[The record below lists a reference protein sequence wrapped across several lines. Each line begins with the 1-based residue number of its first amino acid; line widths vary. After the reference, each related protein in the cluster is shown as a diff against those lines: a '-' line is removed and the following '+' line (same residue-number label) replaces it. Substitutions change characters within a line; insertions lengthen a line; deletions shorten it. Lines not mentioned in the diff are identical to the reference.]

1 MRFSDGFVR
10 QVRDRVS
17 IADYAGRKLTFDK
30 RKSRPAAGDYWAC
43 CPFHQEKSA
52 SFHILDGKG
61 VFKCF
66 GCAESGDVIT
76 LAMKLE
82 GLTFPEAVAQ
92 LAERAGMAL
101 PQDEREDRGEADR
114 RKRLLAITTRAAK
127 LYAEALRSSGGAEA
141 RRYLQGRGLSP
152 DDWTRF
158 GIGFAPDEWTWT
170 LDKLKAEGFSI
181 EDIVAAGVARQ
192 GDEGKRPIDTFR
204 GRITFEIGDPSGKVI
219 GFGGRLLDPN
229 AKAAKY
235 INSPETAL
243 YSKSRVLYRLKQARE
258 LLAKTKAGG
267 LAVGEG
273 YLDVIAFER
282 AGVAAVAPCGTALT
296 EEQLQLIW
304 RAGGEPVL
312 CFDGDAAGQ
321 RAAERAL
328 DLALPHFSPERTV
341 RIAHAPAGED
351 PDDIYRRA
359 GAEGLAAL
367 IAAALP
373 ASEALFEREKAR
385 RPLTT
390 PEARAAFQ
398 AALREAANKIADR
411 DTQRQYFGALMAK
424 ANETLRT
431 QRAPFQPRGVS
442 TGRNP
447 LPPGPTPELRANAP
461 TRPRPAAENFLRA
474 ATDAPEVLSRYG
486 DWLERLDIADPDLAD
501 IRTAL
506 LELASTD
513 ETTAGPIDRASLSLH
528 LTRLGKERAAARV
541 LRWKDETKRP
551 GRNGQR
557 GSRYEIGL
565 DEWLAVLERDL
576 VLPVIREEMAELVLA
591 EEAGDSTAM
600 ERYKALGLEA
610 KAIEVRPKLRRDG
623 TAPDAEESLAG

>member
-1 MRFSDGFVR
+1 MRFSDGFLR

-17 IADYAGRKLTFDK
+17 IADYAGRRLTFDK

-66 GCAESGDVIT
+66 GCSESGDVIT

-82 GLTFPEAVAQ
+82 GLTFPEAVSQ

-114 RKRLLAITTRAAK
+114 RKRLLAITARTAK

-141 RRYLQGRGLSP
+141 RRYLQARGLGP
-152 DDWTRF
+152 DEWTRF

-170 LDKLKAEGFSI
+170 LDKLKAESFALD
-181 EDIVAAGVARQ
+181 EIVAAGVARP
-192 GDEGKRPIDTFR
+192 GEDGKRPIDTFR
-204 GRITFEIGDPSGKVI
+204 GRITFEIGDNTGKVI
-219 GFGGRLLDPN
+219 GFGGRLLDAN

-243 YSKSRVLYRLKQARE
+243 YSKGRVLYRLKQARE

-282 AGVAAVAPCGTALT
+282 AGIGAVAPCGTALT
-296 EEQLQLIW
+296 EEQLQLVW

-312 CFDGDAAGQ
+312 CFDGDTAGQ
-321 RAAERAL
+321 RASERAL
-328 DLALPHFSPERTV
+328 DLALPHFAPERTIK
-341 RIAHAPAGED
+341 IARAPAGED
-351 PDDIYRRA
+351 PDDIFRRA
-359 GAEGLAAL
+359 GPAGLEAL

-398 AALREAANKIADR
+398 AALREAANKITDR
-411 DTQRQYFGALMAK
+411 DTQRQYFGVLMAK
-424 ANETLRT
+424 ASEALRT
-431 QRAPFQPRGVS
+431 ERLPFQPRGPGK
-442 TGRNP
+442 GR
-447 LPPGPTPELRANAP
+447 PPEHAVTPELKAFTAMS
-461 TRPRPAAENFLRA
+461 RPRPAAENFLRA
-474 ATDAPEVLSRYG
+474 AADSPPLLARYG
-486 DWLERLDIADPDLAD
+486 DWLERLAIADPDLAS
-501 IRTAL
+501 IRSAL
-506 LELASTD
+506 LDLAA
-513 ETTAGPIDRASLSLH
+513 TAESGGPAIDRDALKRH
-528 LTRLGKERAAARV
+528 LTRLGHDRAVAR
-541 LRWKDETKRP
+541 LARWPKPAPPDEQ
-551 GRNGQR
+551 GAEQ
-557 GSRYEIGL
+557 
-565 DEWLAVLERDL
+565 WLALTTFEV
-576 VLPVIREEMAELVLA
+576 VAPAIREELAELHELA
-591 EEAGDSTAM
+591 ATGDDEAFARFQSLRREAREIEARAREAT
-600 ERYKALGLEA
+600 EKAAPSGEDPAGALA
-610 KAIEVRPKLRRDG
+610 VRP
-623 TAPDAEESLAG
+623 